1 MKMNNTENEK
11 IADSV
16 KDGGIRKIKANDILL
31 IGAILLAALAGAVI
45 MLLTRSEGDS
55 VTVTVDGKLFA
66 EYSLSENR
74 TVEIKNGEGFN
85 ILVIENGRAYVR
97 EASCPDGICSSH
109 RPISYSGQ
117 SIICL
122 PNKVVIE
129 VKAKQADGPDVIT

>member
-1 MKMNNTENEK
+1 MNNTENEK

-85 ILVIENGRAYVR
+85 ILVIENGRAYVH

-129 VKAKQADGPDVIT
+129 VKAKRADGPDVIT